1 MVFFPFCVPP
11 CFVFLLHFFV
21 CPSFFFFFFLHSVV
35 LLAVF
40 PYYIIHNGRLFPGF
54 AAVAGYMS
62 LPPPSALLG
71 VVRMV
76 CTCVL
81 LRLRGHLNVSVCDL
95 PLGTEILRPFR
106 H

>member
-62 LPPPSALLG
+62 AATLCSSWCGEDGVHVCVAALERALE
-71 VVRMV
+71 RV
-76 CTCVL
+76 CL
-81 LRLRGHLNVSVCDL
+81 
-95 PLGTEILRPFR
+95 
-106 H
+106 